1 MNEVDGR
8 SGLLRREFLARS
20 GVLGMGV
27 AFGGLF
33 AAAARAANPVAD
45 TLEGVLRP
53 LLEELSRDT
62 INGFVVF
69 VVPGPDRYSVAQG
82 VSSSDPGAMEA
93 RTTDF
98 LMASLDGFVPLP
110 DMVFSP
116 ILSAFATGLQ
126 DVRLPLPAELLNV
139 PIEQV
144 RTLDDALLR
153 LLASNDAIPAS
164 IAVAMTLNFLAT
176 SVNPLSVHGAFLS
189 PFARLSFAEKA
200 KAWKMLEGPDS
211 DMLAKIDA
219 NMPEPLKNS
228 VSGLLKFV
236 AGALVE
242 FAAFGTYHEWSK
254 FDPKTRTLTGRP
266 VGWTLTGYQPNGPVE
281 GWNEFKGYW
290 QGRTQVSP

>member
-1 MNEVDGR
+1 
-8 SGLLRREFLARS
+8 
-20 GVLGMGV
+20 
-27 AFGGLF
+27 
-33 AAAARAANPVAD
+33 
-45 TLEGVLRP
+45 
-53 LLEELSRDT
+53 
-62 INGFVVF
+62 
-69 VVPGPDRYSVAQG
+69 
-82 VSSSDPGAMEA
+82 
-93 RTTDF
+93 
-98 LMASLDGFVPLP
+98 
-110 DMVFSP
+110 
-116 ILSAFATGLQ
+116 
-126 DVRLPLPAELLNV
+126 VRLPLPAELLNV

-153 LLASNDAIPAS
+153 LLASDDAIPAS
-164 IAVAMTLNFLAT
+164 IAVAMMLNFLAT